1 MLQPLDDASVDEAAR
16 AIEAG
21 GYTSVAVALLH
32 SYADPEHERQG
43 CRGIRRRLPGAA
55 VTASSDVSPRFRE
68 YERTSTAVA
77 NAYVKPTVGDYLDRI
92 QSLLEQNGY
101 RAPLSI
107 MQSNG
112 GLVTPALA
120 RQHPV
125 RIIESGPA
133 AGVLMCAEIGREH
146 GLQHLLT
153 FDMGGH
159 DREARRDRRRAAGHS
174 PSFEVD
180 TVRSEGQRPAAQHLG
195 DRPAGDRRRRWQ
207 HRARRHG
214 PDQGGPASAG
224 AEPGPCAMAAA
235 AREPTVTDANVVLGY
250 IDPDNFNGGAI
261 TLNRAKPPRVSSA
274 SLRASGARCSVAR
287 PGASTRS

>member
-1 MLQPLDDASVDEAAR
+1 MRPTASVLQPLDEASVDKAAR

-21 GYTSVAVALLH
+21 GYTSVAVALLNA
-32 SYADPEHERQG
+32 YANPEHEG
-43 CRGIRRRLPGAA
+43 KVVEWMRRRLPRVAF
-55 VTASSDVSPRFRE
+55 TASSDVSPRYRE

-133 AGVLMCAEIGREH
+133 AGVLMCAEIGREL
-146 GLQHLLT
+146 GLQQLLT

-159 DREARRDRRRAAGHS
+159 DR
-174 PSFEVD
+174 
-180 TVRSEGQRPAAQHLG
+180 
-195 DRPAGDRRRRWQ
+195 
-207 HRARRHG
+207 
-214 PDQGGPASAG
+214 
-224 AEPGPCAMAAA
+224 
-235 AREPTVTDANVVLGY
+235 
-250 IDPDNFNGGAI
+250 
-261 TLNRAKPPRVSSA
+261 
-274 SLRASGARCSVAR
+274 
-287 PGASTRS
+287 